1 MPYTFLDHTA
11 DVAVELSAPTRE
23 SLYAEALAAFTDIVT
38 ERTAV
43 EPAEAHE
50 LEVEAAGAEEL
61 MVEWL
66 GELVYRF
73 DVDGLLFARAEVRVE
88 EVEGGA
94 LRLEARA
101 LGEPYDSDR
110 HPLKVAIKGVT
121 YHELVVREEGEG
133 WYGKVVF
140 DI

>member
-1 MPYTFLDHTA
+1 MAYTFLDHTA
-11 DVAVELSAPTRE
+11 DVAVELAAPTPER
-23 SLYAEALAAFTDIVT
+23 LYGEALAAFTDTVT
-38 ERTAV
+38 DRSA
-43 EPAEAHE
+43 
-50 LEVEAAGAEEL
+50 VEAAEGHDLAVEAADPEEL

-73 DVDGLLFARAEVRVE
+73 DVDGLLFARAEVRIE
-88 EVEGGA
+88 EAEGGG

-101 LGEPYDSDR
+101 LGEPYDPDR

-121 YHELVVREEGEG
+121 YHELEVREEGDG

>member
-1 MPYTFLDHTA
+1 MPYSFLDHTA
-11 DVAVELSAPTRE
+11 DVAVELSASTRE
-23 SLYAEALAAFTDIVT
+23 GLYAEALWAFTDTVT
-38 ERTAV
+38 DRSAV
-43 EPAEAHE
+43 EPAETHH
-50 LEVEAAGAEEL
+50 LEVEAPSLEEL

-73 DVDGLLFARAEVRVE
+73 DVDGLLFRRAEVRLE
-88 EVEGGA
+88 EVEGS
-94 LRLEARA
+94 LRLEVQAQ
-101 LGEPYDSDR
+101 GEPYDPDR

-121 YHELVVREEGEG
+121 YHGLEVRREADG